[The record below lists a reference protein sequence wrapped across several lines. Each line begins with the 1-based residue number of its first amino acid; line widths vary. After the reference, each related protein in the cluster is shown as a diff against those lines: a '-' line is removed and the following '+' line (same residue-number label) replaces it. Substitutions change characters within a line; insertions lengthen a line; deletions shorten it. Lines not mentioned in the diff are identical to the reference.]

1 VNDLIEV
8 HEALGEPEPPSQAAY
23 AAARAALMQR
33 AAAARVP
40 APAPGRRASRGSRA
54 RGLRHRRTGWLA
66 GGLGLTAA
74 TAAAIAVIVAA
85 GTPGGSAPSGPGNPQ
100 AGGISQLSG
109 RQILLDAATAAAT
122 APASTGT
129 YWYVDELAPG
139 SAAKMTTRS
148 WYTHDGT
155 VYTMIP
161 QDKGVFLASPHAEFS
176 IGASSLT
183 YRQIQQLPTSPA
195 ALTAWI
201 TRSFSHPSDPSAT
214 PGGAPRA
221 VYSPPRRG
229 DVARPEQSGRGQ
241 SVLPRANI
249 PSAVAISLSELLDQI
264 PAPRAVRAA
273 AFRALAAMPDVT
285 KLDEVGGDV
294 VLRIS
299 VPALPASK
307 FPGGKV
313 PAGTGEIKLIIDAS
327 TLTLHAWSDYTGTT
341 TILAA
346 RWTNTL
352 PRIIP
357 DSQLASPS
365 RAKG

>member
-1 VNDLIEV
+1 MNDLIEV

-33 AAAARVP
+33 ATAARVP
-40 APAPGRRASRGSRA
+40 APAPSRRASHGSRA
-54 RGLRHRRTGWLA
+54 RGLRRRQTGWLA
-66 GGLGLTAA
+66 GGLGVTAA
-74 TAAAIAVIVAA
+74 TAASIAMIVTL
-85 GTPGGSAPSGPGNPQ
+85 GTPGRSAPNDPGNAQ
-100 AGGISQLSG
+100 SGEISQLSG

-122 APASTGT
+122 APVSTGR
-129 YWYVDELAPG
+129 YWYVNELAPG

-161 QDKGVFLASPHAEFS
+161 QDKGVFLASPHAGFS

-201 TRSFSHPSDPSAT
+201 IRSFSHPSAPPTT

-221 VYSPPRRG
+221 VYSPP
-229 DVARPEQSGRGQ
+229 
-241 SVLPRANI
+241 PRADI
-249 PSAVAISLSELLDQI
+249 SSAVAISLSELLDQI
-264 PAPRAVRAA
+264 PAPPAVRAA

-285 KLDEVGGDV
+285 KLDGVGDDV

-299 VPALPASK
+299 GPALPASK

-313 PAGTGEIKLIIDAS
+313 PVGTGEIRLIIDAS
-327 TLTLHAWSDYTGTT
+327 TFTLHAWSDYTGTT

>member
-40 APAPGRRASRGSRA
+40 APAPGRRASRQSRA
-54 RGLRHRRTGWLA
+54 RGLRHWRMGWLA

-74 TAAAIAVIVAA
+74 TAAAIAVIVAV
-85 GTPGGSAPSGPGNPQ
+85 GMPGGSSPGGSAPNGPGNPQ

-109 RQILLDAATAAAT
+109 RQILLDAASAAAT

-139 SAAKMTTRS
+139 SAAKTTTQS

-161 QDKGVFLASPHAEFS
+161 QDKGVFLASPHAGFS

-183 YRQIQQLPTSPA
+183 YQQIQQLPTSPA

-201 TRSFSHPSDPSAT
+201 TRSFSHPSDLPAT

-221 VYSPPRRG
+221 VYSPP
-229 DVARPEQSGRGQ
+229 
-241 SVLPRANI
+241 PRADI
-249 PSAVAISLSELLDQI
+249 SSAVAISLSELLDQI

-285 KLDEVGGDV
+285 KLDEAGGDV

-299 VPALPASK
+299 GPALPASK

-313 PAGTGEIKLIIDAS
+313 PVGTGEIKLIIDAS

>member
-1 VNDLIEV
+1 MNDLVDV
-8 HEALGEPEPPSQAAY
+8 HEALGEPEPPSQEAY

-40 APAPGRRASRGSRA
+40 APESGRRASRGSRA
-54 RGLRHRRTGWLA
+54 RGLRHRRMGWLA
-66 GGLGLTAA
+66 GGLGLAAA
-74 TAAAIAVIVAA
+74 TAAATVVIVAA
-85 GTPGGSAPSGPGNPQ
+85 GTPGGSAPSGPGNAQ

-109 RQILLDAATAAAT
+109 HAATAAAT
-122 APASTGT
+122 APPSTGT

-139 SAAKMTTRS
+139 SAAEMTTES

-161 QDKGVFLASPHAEFS
+161 QDKGVFLASPHAGFS

-183 YRQIQQLPTSPA
+183 YQQIQQLPTNPA

-201 TRSFSHPSDPSAT
+201 TRSFSRPSALPTT
-214 PGGAPRA
+214 PGAPHA
-221 VYSPPRRG
+221 VYSPP
-229 DVARPEQSGRGQ
+229 
-241 SVLPRANI
+241 PRADI
-249 PSAVAISLSELLDQI
+249 SSAVAISLSELLDQI

-299 VPALPASK
+299 GPALPASK

-313 PAGTGEIKLIIDAS
+313 PARTGEIKLIIDAS

-341 TILAA
+341 TILTA

-357 DSQLASPS
+357 DSQLASPP

>member
-1 VNDLIEV
+1 MNDLMDV
-8 HEALGEPEPPSQAAY
+8 REALGEPEPPSRAAY
-23 AAARAALMQR
+23 AVARAAVVQR

-40 APAPGRRASRGSRA
+40 AAGSGRRAWIGSRA
-54 RGLRHRRTGWLA
+54 RASRHRRMGWLA

-74 TAAAIAVIVAA
+74 TAAAIAVILAV
-85 GTPGGSAPSGPGNPQ
+85 GTPGGSGAGGSARPGNTQ
-100 AGGISQLSG
+100 ARGISQLSG
-109 RQILLDAATAAAT
+109 RQILLDAATAAAA
-122 APASTGT
+122 APMSDGR
-129 YWYVDELAPG
+129 YWYVDELASG
-139 SAAKMTTRS
+139 SADKMTTQS

-161 QDKGVFLASPHAEFS
+161 QDKRVFLASPHAGFS
-176 IGASSLT
+176 VGASSLT
-183 YRQIQQLPTSPA
+183 YQQIRQLPTNPA

-201 TRSFSHPSDPSAT
+201 TRSFAHPSDPATT

-221 VYSPPRRG
+221 VYSPP
-229 DVARPEQSGRGQ
+229 
-241 SVLPRANI
+241 PRADI
-249 PSAVAISLSELLDQI
+249 SSAVAISLSELLDQI

-299 VPALPASK
+299 APALPAGK

-313 PAGTGEIKLIIDAS
+313 PAGTGEIRLMIDAS
-327 TLTLHAWSDYTGTT
+327 TLTLHAWSDYTGTIT
-341 TILAA
+341 VLAS

-357 DSQLASPS
+357 DSQLAHPPG
-365 RAKG
+365 AKG

>member
-1 VNDLIEV
+1 
-8 HEALGEPEPPSQAAY
+8 
-23 AAARAALMQR
+23 MQQ
-33 AAAARVP
+33 AAAARVL
-40 APAPGRRASRGSRA
+40 APESGRCASRRSRD
-54 RGLRHRRTGWLA
+54 RGLRHRRMGWLA

-74 TAAAIAVIVAA
+74 TAAAIAVIVTVA
-85 GTPGGSAPSGPGNPQ
+85 TPGGSGPGRSAATGPGSTQ
-100 AGGISQLSG
+100 AGRISQLSG
-109 RQILLDAATAAAT
+109 RQILLDAATTAAT

-139 SAAKMTTRS
+139 SAAKMTTQS

-161 QDKGVFLASPHAEFS
+161 QDKGVFLASPHAGFS

-183 YRQIQQLPTSPA
+183 YQQIQQLPTNPA
-195 ALTAWI
+195 ALTTWI
-201 TRSFSHPSDPSAT
+201 TRSFSHPQDMPTA
-214 PGGAPRA
+214 PGGVPHA
-221 VYSPPRRG
+221 VYSPP
-229 DVARPEQSGRGQ
+229 
-241 SVLPRANI
+241 PRADI
-249 PSAVAISLSELLDQI
+249 SSAVAISLSELLDQI
-264 PAPRAVRAA
+264 PGPAALRAA

-285 KLDEVGGDV
+285 KVDEFGGDV

-299 VPALPASK
+299 GPALPASK

-357 DSQLASPS
+357 DSQLASPP
-365 RAKG
+365 KG

>member
-1 VNDLIEV
+1 
-8 HEALGEPEPPSQAAY
+8 
-23 AAARAALMQR
+23 M
-33 AAAARVP
+33 
-40 APAPGRRASRGSRA
+40 
-54 RGLRHRRTGWLA
+54 GWLA
-66 GGLGLTAA
+66 GGLGLAAA
-74 TAAAIAVIVAA
+74 TAAAIAVIVAV
-85 GTPGGSAPSGPGNPQ
+85 GTSGGSSPGGSARSGRGNAQ
-100 AGGISQLSG
+100 AAGISRLSG

-139 SAAKMTTRS
+139 SAAKMTTQS

-161 QDKGVFLASPHAEFS
+161 QDKGVFLASPHAGFS

-183 YRQIQQLPTSPA
+183 YQQIQQLPTNPA

-201 TRSFSHPSDPSAT
+201 TRSFSHPSDPPAT
-214 PGGAPRA
+214 PGGAPHA
-221 VYSPPRRG
+221 AYSPP
-229 DVARPEQSGRGQ
+229 
-241 SVLPRANI
+241 PRADVS
-249 PSAVAISLSELLDQI
+249 SAVAMSLSELLDQI

-285 KLDEVGGDV
+285 KVAEAGGGV

-299 VPALPASK
+299 GPALPASK

-313 PAGTGEIKLIIDAS
+313 PAGTGKIKLIIDAS

-352 PRIIP
+352 PRVIP
-357 DSQLASPS
+357 DSQLASPT
-365 RAKG
+365 KG